1 MPCAWGA
8 PDGGGLL
15 DQLKCM
21 GHSASLH
28 PQESHGAAART
39 HGSKGANLLLR
50 VQGALQDGAGTAWD
64 ASRWQ
69 AMTPEE
75 LAAEDRGP
83 KLDTGQ
89 AMVPSQG
96 RVPSDRPAA
105 RPSPGRGEAHISERQ
120 VRLLQE
126 YFRKYA
132 RCSPGDPHHTTVSCK
147 GELGLLCTNLLFKLG
162 LARISTEQ
170 VEKRV
175 ERMRGD
181 TGRVRLAEA
190 EFVAWFSEAFVL
202 TQDSSL
208 TSQRY
213 DGDDIWAR

>member
-1 MPCAWGA
+1 MIRVFYIVYRA
-8 PDGGGLL
+8 PLTGILACCGILYGCMSRGLV
-15 DQLKCM
+15 
-21 GHSASLH
+21 G
-28 PQESHGAAART
+28 
-39 HGSKGANLLLR
+39 
-50 VQGALQDGAGTAWD
+50 
-64 ASRWQ
+64 
-69 AMTPEE
+69 
-75 LAAEDRGP
+75 
-83 KLDTGQ
+83 
-89 AMVPSQG
+89 
-96 RVPSDRPAA
+96 
-105 RPSPGRGEAHISERQ
+105 
-120 VRLLQE
+120 
-126 YFRKYA
+126 RKYA